1 MLVCFHA
8 QAVRAR
14 GCSQYSLRAETNLGR
29 RRVCSC
35 LPPTCN
41 LSLMDPDVE
50 IPDVRFWGLVVHAGK
65 SATYSIDN
73 EHGLLELCH
82 LTNIALVSDSS
93 HERPIYVRI
102 RSPDDENEYTLGAL
116 IPGKLYSFSTD
127 LMIAPDTQFTHTGT
141 ARDQVHLT
149 GYRCGCS
156 IRACSAA
163 WCSPRE
169 KRATSLCALC
179 RSTIGSGLR
188 KASTKLCTLSAW

>member
-1 MLVCFHA
+1 
-8 QAVRAR
+8 
-14 GCSQYSLRAETNLGR
+14 
-29 RRVCSC
+29 
-35 LPPTCN
+35 
-41 LSLMDPDVE
+41 MDPDVE

-127 LMIAPDTQFTHTGT
+127 LMIAPDTHFTHTGT

-149 GYRCGCS
+149 GYRWDSCS
-156 IRACSAA
+156 IRACFAA
-163 WCSPRE
+163 WCSR
-169 KRATSLCALC
+169 RAKHGMSLCALC
-179 RSTIGSGLR
+179 RSALGSGPH
-188 KASTKLCTLSAW
+188 KASTKLCTLW